1 MDTKKTALHHKILRL
16 SIALLGFW
24 TPAILF
30 AKLAGEVHENE
41 PIFGDS
47 EILQWIHAHATP
59 FWDAFF
65 LAITTLGNAEVII
78 PVALA
83 VCALLWYLKKRT
95 YAVIVLFAFGGSG
108 IANFLLKLLFSR
120 ERPAFW
126 QSAITETSYSFP
138 SGHAMASAAL
148 IIALIYILWTT
159 KWRIASLILGA
170 ALIVLIGTS
179 RLYMGVHYPTD
190 VLAGWMVALLWVTT
204 VVVVSKR
211 TSIWFHK
218 RYA

>member
-1 MDTKKTALHHKILRL
+1 MDKKKTALHHRTLRL
-16 SIALLGFW
+16 SIALLCFW
-24 TPAILF
+24 APAILF
-30 AKLAGEVHENE
+30 AKLAGEVRERE
-41 PIFGDS
+41 PILADVA
-47 EILQWIHAHATP
+47 ILHWIHSHATP
-59 FWDAFF
+59 FLDAFF
-65 LAITTLGNAEVII
+65 LAITTLGNAEVIL

-83 VCALLWYLKKRT
+83 ACLLLWHLKQRT
-95 YAVIVLFAFGGSG
+95 HAVILLFAFGGAG
-108 IANFLLKLLFSR
+108 VANFLLKLLFHR

-138 SGHAMASAAL
+138 SGHAMVSAAL
-148 IIALIYILWTT
+148 ILALMYILWTT

-190 VLAGWMVALLWVTT
+190 IIAGWTVALLWVAT

-211 TSIWFHK
+211 TSLWLHK
-218 RYA
+218 HYA